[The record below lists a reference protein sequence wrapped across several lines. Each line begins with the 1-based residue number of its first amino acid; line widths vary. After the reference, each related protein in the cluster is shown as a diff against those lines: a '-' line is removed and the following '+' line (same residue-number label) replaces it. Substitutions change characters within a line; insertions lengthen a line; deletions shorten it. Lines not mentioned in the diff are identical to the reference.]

1 MQCILEISLKKINSN
16 WKKINKHSNFKASAV
31 VKANAYGFGLEEVA
45 TGLNQS
51 GCNFFYVAQIE
62 EGIKLR
68 NRLKSDKI
76 KIGVLEG
83 MIHHPEEYK
92 KNNLIPV
99 INNLN
104 QLNNFINYKKLYP
117 QIRSI
122 LHVDTGMNR
131 LGLDSNELDHILKNI
146 SNISSLN
153 FEFILTHFSNSNNKD
168 DNFNYIQYEK
178 ILKINS
184 YFKNKKI
191 SLSNTGGIL
200 LDKKFILDQTR
211 PGIGIYGY
219 DANGKNITL
228 NKKNLNFPAKLK
240 VPILQIRYGK
250 KGDKVSYGRT
260 ETLNRDSKLATIGI
274 GYADGIL
281 RMLKRNI
288 SLMIN
293 GKSCR
298 IIGSITMDS
307 LIVDITD
314 VDAKNLKVGSY
325 LELINEELLI
335 QWNKSDLGISIYEL
349 FTLISNR
356 VIRKYV

>member
-1 MQCILEISLKKINSN
+1 MHIDYHVIQ
-16 WKKINKHSNFKASAV
+16 
-31 VKANAYGFGLEEVA
+31 Y
-45 TGLNQS
+45 Q
-51 GCNFFYVAQIE
+51 
-62 EGIKLR
+62 LR
-68 NRLKSDKI
+68 NC
-76 KIGVLEG
+76 
-83 MIHHPEEYK
+83 
-92 KNNLIPV
+92 
-99 INNLN
+99 
-104 QLNNFINYKKLYP
+104 
-117 QIRSI
+117 
-122 LHVDTGMNR
+122 
-131 LGLDSNELDHILKNI
+131 
-146 SNISSLN
+146 SLN
-153 FEFILTHFSNSNNKD
+153 HTTTMVRNHFQLLQKD
-168 DNFNYIQYEK
+168 KNRQKYKVVITPPYTLIETYAK
-178 ILKINS
+178 

-200 LDKKFILDQTR
+200 LGKKFILDQTR

-219 DANGKNITL
+219 DANGKNIIL
-228 NKKNLNFPAKLK
+228 NKKKLNFPAKLK

-281 RMLKRNI
+281 RMLKKNI

-307 LIVDITD
+307 LIIDITD
-314 VDAKNLKVGSY
+314 VEGKNLKVGSY

>member
-1 MQCILEISLKKINSN
+1 MQCILEISLKKIKSN
-16 WKKINKHSNFKASAV
+16 WEKINKYSNYKASAV
-31 VKANAYGFGLEEVA
+31 VKANAYGFGLEEIA
-45 TGLNQS
+45 IALNKS

-68 NRLKSDKI
+68 NRLKSHKI

-92 KNNLIPV
+92 KNDLIPV
-99 INNLN
+99 INNVN
-104 QLNNFINYKKLYP
+104 QLNNFINYKKSSP
-117 QIRSI
+117 QIRGI
-122 LHVDTGMNR
+122 LHLDTGMNR
-131 LGLDSNELDHILKNI
+131 LGLDTNELDLILENI
-146 SNISSLN
+146 SNISSVN

-168 DNFNYIQYEK
+168 DHFNYIQYEK
-178 ILKINS
+178 ILKLNS

-240 VPILQIRYGK
+240 VPILQIRFGK

-281 RMLKRNI
+281 RMLKKNI

-314 VDAKNLKVGSY
+314 VDTQNLKVGSF
-325 LELINEELLI
+325 LELVNEELLN
-335 QWNKSDLGISIYEL
+335 QWNISELGITIYEL

>member
-1 MQCILEISLKKINSN
+1 MQCVLEISLKKVKAN
-16 WKKINKHSNFKASAV
+16 WEIINKHSNFKASAV

-45 TGLNQS
+45 LALKKS

-68 NRLKSDKI
+68 NSFKSDNI
-76 KIGVLEG
+76 KIGILEG
-83 MIHHPEEYK
+83 MLHDPREYK
-92 KNNLIPV
+92 KYDLIPV

-104 QLNNFINYKKLYP
+104 QLNNFIKFKKLSP
-117 QIRSI
+117 QIKSI
-122 LHVDTGMNR
+122 LHIDTGMNR
-131 LGLDSNELDHILKNI
+131 LGLDEHELDLALENI
-146 SNISSLN
+146 SYISSVD
-153 FEFILTHFSNSNNKD
+153 FEFIMTHFSNSNIEN
-168 DNFNYIQYEK
+168 DNFNDVQYKK

-184 YFKNKKI
+184 FFKNKKI
-191 SLSNTGGIL
+191 TLSNTGGIL

-219 DANGKNITL
+219 DANGKTITL
-228 NKKNLNFPAKLK
+228 DNQKLNFPAKLK
-240 VPILQIRYGK
+240 VPVLQIRFGK

-260 ETLNRDSKLATIGI
+260 ETLIRDSKLITIGI

-281 RMLKRNI
+281 RLLKQNMKI
-288 SLMIN
+288 IIN
-293 GKSCR
+293 GKSCQ

-314 VDAKNLKVGSY
+314 VETTNLQVGSY
-325 LELINEELLI
+325 VELL
-335 QWNKSDLGISIYEL
+335 NEDYLFNLNESCLDVSIYEM

>member
-1 MQCILEISLKKINSN
+1 M
-16 WKKINKHSNFKASAV
+16 
-31 VKANAYGFGLEEVA
+31 
-45 TGLNQS
+45 
-51 GCNFFYVAQIE
+51 
-62 EGIKLR
+62 
-68 NRLKSDKI
+68 
-76 KIGVLEG
+76 
-83 MIHHPEEYK
+83 
-92 KNNLIPV
+92 
-99 INNLN
+99 
-104 QLNNFINYKKLYP
+104 
-117 QIRSI
+117 
-122 LHVDTGMNR
+122 HVDTGMNR
-131 LGLDSNELDHILKNI
+131 LGLDSNELKYVLENI
-146 SNISSLN
+146 SNISNVN

-219 DANGKNITL
+219 DANGKNIIL

-240 VPILQIRYGK
+240 VPILQIRFGK

-281 RMLKRNI
+281 RMLKKNI

-314 VDAKNLKVGSY
+314 VDVKNLKVGSY
-325 LELINEELLI
+325 LELINEEFLI
-335 QWNKSDLGISIYEL
+335 KWNKSELRISIYEL